1 MVGVFLDP
9 LIHEKAR
16 LLIMTG
22 LLQAEGGRLSFS
34 CLKEISGLTSGNLW
48 VQIKRLEEAGYVK
61 VEAVSS
67 RRTEI
72 YLTEKGIDALEKY
85 FLAIQTLFRKENS
98 P

>member
-1 MVGVFLDP
+1 MAEVFLDP

-34 CLKEISGLTSGNLW
+34 RLKEISGLTSGNLW
-48 VQIKRLEEAGYVK
+48 VQIKRLEEAEYVG
-61 VEAVSS
+61 VENVSS

-72 YLTEKGIDALEKY
+72 YLTEKGIVALEKY
-85 FLAIQTLFRKENS
+85 FSAIQSLFKKEGS
-98 P
+98 A